1 MGEAM
6 TNIDKSQRPDPRSGS
21 DNATGGKSAKTPMY
35 QAMYATRFQRQQL
48 IREIEAMTG
57 RTLLCY
63 ICGENAE
70 IDRDDTIGIV
80 EILHN
85 VQPGSSIDLM
95 LHTLGGDVDA
105 AEKLINMVRAAV
117 VQGASLRVIV
127 PDSAKS
133 AGTLMSLG
141 ANEIVMSDTSEL
153 GTIDPQLELKDGKGN
168 NIVHSVLSYLD
179 AYENAAADL
188 RRDPG
193 DPVFK
198 VQMAHFDPTVKQ
210 TFEAVK
216 LRARLLAENLLKRVG
231 LNYTAIVDA
240 LMDTKRF
247 PSHSQM
253 IGYEAAR
260 DMGLNISYLPSEDP
274 AWRKYWELYCH
285 LRLAV
290 NGKQKLFESACA
302 SLPLDI

>member
-1 MGEAM
+1 MDNGL
-6 TNIDKSQRPDPRSGS
+6 NDKGKQSVTEPEHGSMPSPRLS
-21 DNATGGKSAKTPMY
+21 KTPMY
-35 QAMYATRFQRQQL
+35 LAINATRFQRQQL
-48 IREIEAMTG
+48 IREIESITG

-70 IDRDDTIGIV
+70 ISRDDTIGIV

-85 VQPGSSIDLM
+85 VRPGSSIDLM

-117 VQGASLRVIV
+117 VQGGCLRAIV

-133 AGTLMSLG
+133 AGTLMALG

-153 GTIDPQLELKDGKGN
+153 GTIDPQLDLKDSKGN

-188 RRDPG
+188 RRDPE

-198 VQMAHFDPTVKQ
+198 VQMSHFDPTVKQ

-216 LRARLLAENLLKRVG
+216 LRARTLAENLLKRVG

-253 IGYEAAR
+253 IGYETAKEI
-260 DMGLNISYLPSEDP
+260 GLSITYLPSEDMV
-274 AWRKYWELYCH
+274 WQKYWELYCH

-290 NGKQKLFESACA
+290 NGKQKLFESNYA